1 MVMSLLS
8 ETLSAV
14 ADEDGISRLADGFA
28 ARADVLFRD
37 GGPYASAWAN
47 VFAVLEIE
55 AQSAL
60 LRRKTGVII

>member
-1 MVMSLLS
+1 MSLLVD
-8 ETLSAV
+8 TLSAV
-14 ADEDGISRLADGFA
+14 ADEESISRLAGGFA

-37 GGPYASAWAN
+37 GGPDASAWAN

-60 LRRKTGVII
+60 LRRKTGVIL